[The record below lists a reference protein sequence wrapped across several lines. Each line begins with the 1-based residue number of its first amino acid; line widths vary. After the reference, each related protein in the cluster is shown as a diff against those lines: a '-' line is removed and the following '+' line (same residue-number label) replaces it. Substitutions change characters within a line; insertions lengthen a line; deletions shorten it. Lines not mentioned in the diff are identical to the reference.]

1 MPDLSIFAND
11 SETTRLPAGHRFFA
25 AGESGEEMY
34 VVLSGDVEI
43 SLRGKVLETVHA
55 GGIFG
60 EMALIDRQ
68 TRSADV
74 VAKTDV
80 KVAVIDRKRFLFLLT
95 RNPYFAI
102 EVMTVMT
109 ERLRAF
115 DDKL

>member
-1 MPDLSIFAND
+1 MPDLSIFATD
-11 SETTRLPAGHRFFA
+11 TETQRLPAGHRFFA

-34 VVLSGDVEI
+34 VVLSGEVEI
-43 SLRGKVLETVHA
+43 SLRGKILETVHA

-68 TRSADV
+68 QRSADV
-74 VAKTDV
+74 LAKTDV
-80 KVAVIDRKRFLFLLT
+80 KVAAIDRKRFLFLLT